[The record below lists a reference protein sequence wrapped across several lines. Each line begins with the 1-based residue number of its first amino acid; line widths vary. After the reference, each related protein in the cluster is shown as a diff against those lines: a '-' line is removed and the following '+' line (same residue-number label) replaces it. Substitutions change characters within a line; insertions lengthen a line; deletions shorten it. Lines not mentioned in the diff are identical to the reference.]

1 MLENKHLL
9 KNAEELLESQFG
21 KTRFKDSDSD
31 INFYTEFQN
40 YKTLLL
46 LLACNNFLN
55 LGENGENIVNV
66 NSATG
71 DLEFSAPSS
80 LDGSQGNKP
89 DRRRKLS
96 TLALWSLSE

>member
-1 MLENKHLL
+1 M

-31 INFYTEFQN
+31 INFYTEFPN
-40 YKTLLL
+40 YKT

-55 LGENGENIVNV
+55 LVENGENIVNV
-66 NSATG
+66 NSATE

-96 TLALWSLSE
+96 TLALWSSSE

>member
-1 MLENKHLL
+1 M
-9 KNAEELLESQFG
+9 KNAEKLLESQFG

-31 INFYTEFQN
+31 INFYTEFPN
-40 YKTLLL
+40 YKN

-66 NSATG
+66 NSATE
-71 DLEFSAPSS
+71 DLEFSAPSNV
-80 LDGSQGNKP
+80 DGSQGNKP

>member
-31 INFYTEFQN
+31 INFYTEFPN
-40 YKTLLL
+40 YKT

-66 NSATG
+66 NSATE
-71 DLEFSAPSS
+71 DLEFSAPSNV
-80 LDGSQGNKP
+80 DGSQGNKL

>member
-1 MLENKHLL
+1 M

-21 KTRFKDSDSD
+21 KTKFKESDSD
-31 INFYTEFQN
+31 INFYTKFPN
-40 YKTLLL
+40 YKTLL
-46 LLACNNFLN
+46 ACNKFLS

-66 NSATG
+66 NSAKEY
-71 DLEFSAPSS
+71 LEFSALSNV
-80 LDGSQGNKP
+80 DGSQGKKP